1 MAIQQPVMIDQPAVA
16 APARS
21 HPGSEAAVRPSLL
34 LSIFTLWLR
43 EIRSFYRQ
51 RSRVI
56 AGLATPL
63 VFWLLLGSGFGT
75 SLRTST
81 GGEGGYLQFFFPGS
95 IALVVL
101 FTAMFSNISI
111 IEDRREG
118 FILSVLVA
126 PVSRWALVVGK
137 ILGATTIGVMQG
149 LVFLPLAPLAGMP
162 IDLSRIPMLLAML
175 VALAVGLTGLG
186 FFFAWWLNS
195 VQGFHSVMNIVLMP
209 MWLLS
214 GAIFPAEGA
223 AAWVRWVMVINP
235 LSYGLT
241 ALQHYLAPA
250 GVEVAGPSLGVC
262 WAVTLVFAAVTLAAA
277 FYQTNRPSPDSLS

>member
-1 MAIQQPVMIDQPAVA
+1 MASQQSAEMVDQPSAAPPTHPLAAVA
-16 APARS
+16 APVS
-21 HPGSEAAVRPSLL
+21 SSLL

-43 EIRSFYRQ
+43 EIRGFYRQ

-56 AGLATPL
+56 GGLATPL

-81 GGEGGYLQFFFPGS
+81 GSGYLEFFFPGS

-137 ILGATTIGVMQG
+137 ILGTTTIGVIQG
-149 LVFLPLAPLAGMP
+149 LVFLPLAPLVGIAVDPG
-162 IDLSRIPMLLAML
+162 RIPMLLAVL
-175 VALAVGLTGLG
+175 VALSIGLTGLG

-209 MWLLS
+209 MWLAL
-214 GAIFPAEGA
+214 GA
-223 AAWVRWVMVINP
+223 ATTSRFDT
-235 LSYGLT
+235 SCRFG
-241 ALQHYLAPA
+241 
-250 GVEVAGPSLGVC
+250 S
-262 WAVTLVFAAVTLAAA
+262 VTH
-277 FYQTNRPSPDSLS
+277 SGIW

>member
-1 MAIQQPVMIDQPAVA
+1 MLSVA
-16 APARS
+16 
-21 HPGSEAAVRPSLL
+21 
-34 LSIFTLWLR
+34 TLWLR
-43 EIRSFYRQ
+43 EVRGYYRQ

-56 AGLATPL
+56 GGLATPL
-63 VFWLLLGSGFGT
+63 VFWLLLGSGFGS
-75 SLRTST
+75 SLRTSAG
-81 GGEGGYLQFFFPGS
+81 GGESYLEFFFPGS

-126 PVSRWALVVGK
+126 PVSRWALVAGK
-137 ILGATTIGVMQG
+137 ILGATTIGVVQG
-149 LVFLPLAPLAGMP
+149 LMFLPLAPLVGIS
-162 IDLSRIPMLLAML
+162 IDPARIPMLLAVL
-175 VALAVGLTGLG
+175 LTLAVGLTGLG

-214 GAIFPAEGA
+214 GAVFPAEGA
-223 AAWVRWVMVINP
+223 AAWVRWVMMVNP

-241 ALQHYLAPA
+241 AFRYYLGPA
-250 GVEVAGPSLGVC
+250 DAVAAGPSLTAC
-262 WAVTLVFAAVTLAAA
+262 WAVTLLFAAVTVAAS
-277 FYQTNRPSPDSLS
+277 FYQANRPSPDSLG